1 MKVRKLIRK
10 YYEAIIK
17 GDKVEEQRLYKK
29 SLKKSFKGK
38 LLRSNKLLL

>member
-10 YYEAIIK
+10 YYESIFK

-29 SLKKSFKGK
+29 SLEKSLKGK
-38 LLRSNKLLL
+38 RTQVIR